1 VKTTER
7 NTNKRKKP
15 QPEGSVF
22 LTPEEFAAK
31 IQFHPESIRRS
42 CRSGAIAAKKFG
54 RAWRIP
60 IAVAAALIESGM
72 PAEVGA

>member
-1 VKTTER
+1 MTTAR

-15 QPEGSVF
+15 QPEAAVF

-54 RAWRIP
+54 RSWRIP
-60 IAVAAALIESGM
+60 IAIAAALIESGI
-72 PAEVGA
+72 PSQAA